1 MARKLKIVLIS
12 LAIVV
17 VLLVAVGR
25 IGSALWNKATVR
37 TVVKLHQAVTP
48 GEAKA
53 FSSQALDGLPAPVA
67 RYLRLVLRDGQP
79 VVRSARLVQEGEMRL
94 RRTERRWSPFTAQ
107 QEFTVPS
114 AGFVWDARVRML
126 PILSARIRD
135 SYIAGKGSMRGKLFG
150 FIPVV
155 NASHNPELAQGAL
168 QRYLSELVWFPTAL
182 LPGQGVTW
190 SAIDDS
196 RALATLSDSGMT
208 VSLEFRFNDRGE
220 VAEIFT
226 PGRYREVERNYVL
239 TPWGGRHWNYEER
252 QGMLIPTE
260 FAVVWHLRDGDFDWL
275 RARVTDISY
284 EFEH

>member
-1 MARKLKIVLIS
+1 
-12 LAIVV
+12 
-17 VLLVAVGR
+17 
-25 IGSALWNKATVR
+25 
-37 TVVKLHQAVTP
+37 
-48 GEAKA
+48 
-53 FSSQALDGLPAPVA
+53 
-67 RYLRLVLRDGQP
+67 
-79 VVRSARLVQEGEMRL
+79 
-94 RRTERRWSPFTAQ
+94 
-107 QEFTVPS
+107 
-114 AGFVWDARVRML
+114 
-126 PILSARIRD
+126 
-135 SYIAGKGSMRGKLFG
+135 MRGKLFG
-150 FIPVV
+150 LIPVV

-168 QRYLSELVWFPTAL
+168 QRYLSELVWFPTTL

-226 PGRYREVERNYVL
+226 PGRYREVEGNYVL

-252 QGMLIPTE
+252 QGMLIPYE

-275 RARVTDISY
+275 RARVTDISF